1 MNCTK
6 SRRDIAYELKLKH
19 RGPEVYFRG
28 LIEISNKCRKNC
40 LYCGIRCGNC
50 NVERYEMSDGQVLHE
65 AQFALDAG
73 YGSIAI
79 QGGERTDSAFIERI
93 TRLIYAIRRLQPG
106 GNPLDAVPHRRGG
119 ASLAVPGGEN
129 NLGITLSLGEQ
140 EREVYREWKR
150 AGATRYLLRIEASN
164 RELYEKLHP
173 GYGAAEEGMESLK
186 ENTVIPDNCG
196 DLQNCAGVQ
205 NFRDSHTCRDS
216 QTCWDSQ
223 NCRDSQT
230 CRDSQNCRKSQIC
243 REARMHSYDARVQAL
258 HDLKSEGYLL
268 GSGIMIGLP
277 FQTRK
282 NLDEDLQFL
291 KDLQV
296 DMVGMGP
303 YIPHKDTPLGQ
314 IVSSW
319 RSGDPSLTATL
330 PPHFKELAVLPRGD
344 FWNIGNE
351 ELLEL
356 SIDMVAR
363 LRILMPHINIAAT
376 TALQVLHPYGREMAL
391 LAGANVIMPNMTE
404 TSLRGNYSLYEGKHG
419 VEDDAASTRD
429 KLLDNLSRMGIPV
442 GWNLRGDWR

>member
-6 SRRDIAYELKLKH
+6 SRRDKAYELKLKH

-28 LIEISNKCRKNC
+28 LIEISNICRKNC
-40 LYCGIRCGNC
+40 LYCGIRRGNC
-50 NVERYEMSDGQVLHE
+50 NVERYEMSDAQVLQE

-119 ASLAVPGGEN
+119 DAPVVPGGEN

-140 EREVYREWKR
+140 EREVYREWKN

-186 ENTVIPDNCG
+186 ENTVTPDNCG
-196 DLQNCAGVQ
+196 
-205 NFRDSHTCRDS
+205 
-216 QTCWDSQ
+216 DSQ

-230 CRDSQNCRKSQIC
+230 CMDSHTCRDSHNCGDSHTCRNSQNCRKLQIC

-319 RSGDPSLTATL
+319 RSGDPSLTDTL

-344 FWNIGNE
+344 FWNLTKG

-376 TALQVLHPYGREMAL
+376 TALQAMVNQESYQHHRQ
-391 LAGANVIMPNMTE
+391 
-404 TSLRGNYSLYEGKHG
+404 
-419 VEDDAASTRD
+419 
-429 KLLDNLSRMGIPV
+429 
-442 GWNLRGDWR
+442 

>member
-1 MNCTK
+1 MDCTK

-28 LIEISNKCRKNC
+28 LIEISNICRKNC
-40 LYCGIRCGNC
+40 LYCGIRRGNC
-50 NVERYEMSDGQVLHE
+50 NVERYEMSDGQVLQE

-106 GNPLDAVPHRRGG
+106 GNPLDAVPQGSGSG
-119 ASLAVPGGEN
+119 ASASVSGVQGAVNG
-129 NLGITLSLGEQ
+129 LGITLSLGEQ

-186 ENTVIPDNCG
+186 ENTVIPDNCRE
-196 DLQNCAGVQ
+196 LQNCAGV
-205 NFRDSHTCRDS
+205 
-216 QTCWDSQ
+216 Q

-243 REARMHSYDARVQAL
+243 REARLHSYDARVQAL

-319 RSGDPSLTATL
+319 RSGDPSLTDTL
-330 PPHFKELAVLPRGD
+330 HPHFKELAVLPRGD

>member
-1 MNCTK
+1 MDCTK
-6 SRRDIAYELKLKH
+6 SRRDIAYELKFKH

-28 LIEISNKCRKNC
+28 LIEISNICRKNC
-40 LYCGIRCGNC
+40 LYCGIRRGNC
-50 NVERYEMSDGQVLHE
+50 NVERYEMSDGQVLQE

-93 TRLIYAIRRLQPG
+93 TRLIHAIRRLQPG
-106 GNPLDAVPHRRGG
+106 GNPLDAVPQGRGSG
-119 ASLAVPGGEN
+119 ASASGVPGAVN

-186 ENTVIPDNCG
+186 ENTVIPDNCRE
-196 DLQNCAGVQ
+196 LQNCAGV
-205 NFRDSHTCRDS
+205 
-216 QTCWDSQ
+216 
-223 NCRDSQT
+223 QT

-319 RSGDPSLTATL
+319 RSGDPSLTDTL